1 MRSPIRRVLALD
13 AGTRCIRMLLA
24 QSEFGRFRL
33 LKEEFIDLQEEGLV
47 GPDET
52 RAWLDERLR
61 EWGDP
66 PLALVLPQHLS
77 NSQVIELPPA
87 AEHEV
92 ERLIEDETL
101 KLSGVSDTRI
111 IYDFV
116 RIESSNRSRQQ
127 FWVTLC
133 REEDIRERILKLGL
147 ERQDLCE
154 VVPGANALVTAW
166 LRAAPDSS
174 RAVLVHAGAQSTV
187 VAVVQAGQ
195 GAFAS
200 TFQMGGDF
208 FTRTLARAR
217 NISEE
222 AADKLKRESDL
233 LNGPSASAELRG
245 AVDGWAAELKRQL
258 HDWFQHSPS
267 AGGSFPMVASG
278 GMFEQPGLLE
288 YLKGKRG
295 LDIKSWEKTSVAGNG
310 VPSKSFEACYGTAL
324 QALGYAGQS
333 VSLLPPDYRVKWKK
347 RLGRERVEIA
357 SLFLLLV
364 CTLLLALG
372 SWRQLV
378 LVSRKQNLLNKVKA
392 TQEAVEINESISSRL
407 VSEYES
413 LRPLFARQQNTLDI
427 LNSLRLLQQTRT
439 NQNYWYV
446 LLADQQSYFNAPR
459 TFNGT
464 NKVFTLSSTNTP
476 ATLSALAN
484 SVSSGTNASPA
495 KPGLIAELSV
505 AQDSEATRI
514 LLSQLVR
521 TLKPQPLFSKVD
533 LLPDDL
539 RRNLAD
545 PKVIVPDRDFI
556 LVMDFAASDFQASG
570 RVKKPPAATVRSG
583 TRRAARQTQPA
594 TETADTP
601 TTSQP

>member
-1 MRSPIRRVLALD
+1 MRLMLSRMRSPIRRVLALD
-13 AGTRCIRMLLA
+13 AGSRCIRMLLA
-24 QSEFGRFRL
+24 QSEFGHFRL

-47 GPDET
+47 AADEIK
-52 RAWLDERLR
+52 AWLEERLR

-66 PLALVLPQHLS
+66 PLALALPQHLS

-87 AEHEV
+87 AEEDV
-92 ERLIEDETL
+92 AKLIEDETL

-116 RIESSNRSRQQ
+116 RIENGSKDRQH

-133 REEDIRERILKLGL
+133 REEDIREKILKL
-147 ERQDLCE
+147 
-154 VVPGANALVTAW
+154 VTAY
-166 LRAAPDSS
+166 LRSAPDSGQ
-174 RAVLVHAGAQSTV
+174 AVLVHAGAQSTV
-187 VAVVQAGQ
+187 LAIIQRGQ

-217 NISEE
+217 SIPEE

-233 LNGPSASAELRG
+233 LNGASASNELRA

-258 HDWFQHSPS
+258 HDWFQHHPE
-267 AGGSFPMVASG
+267 AGTSFPMFASG
-278 GMFEQPGLLE
+278 GTFEQPGLFE
-288 YLKGKRG
+288 YLKSKRA
-295 LDIKSWEKTSVAGNG
+295 LELKPWPKQNPAGNG
-310 VPSKSFEACYGTAL
+310 TPSKGFEGCYGTAL
-324 QALGYAGQS
+324 QALGYSPQA
-333 VSLLPPDYRVKWKK
+333 VSLLPPDYRLRWQK

-357 SLFLLLV
+357 SLFLLIV

-378 LVSRKQNLLNKVKA
+378 LVSRKQNFLNKL
-392 TQEAVEINESISSRL
+392 QSSQVALEMNQSLSAQL
-407 VSEYES
+407 VSEYETV
-413 LRPLFARQQNTLDI
+413 RPLFARQQNTLDI
-427 LNSLRLLQQTRT
+427 LNSLALLQQTRS
-439 NQNYWYV
+439 NRSFWYV

-464 NKVFTLSSTNTP
+464 NKVFVLSPTNSPP
-476 ATLSALAN
+476 ATLSTLAI
-484 SVSSGTNASPA
+484 STPSGTNASPA

-505 AQDSEATRI
+505 PDDSEAARI

-521 TLKPQPLFSKVD
+521 TLKQQPLFSKVD
-533 LLPDDL
+533 LLSDDL

-545 PKVIVPDRDFI
+545 PKVMVPDRDFVLAI
-556 LVMDFAASDFQASG
+556 DFAAGDFQPSS
-570 RVKKPPAATVRSG
+570 RLKKPAALTNR
-583 TRRAARQTQPA
+583 TATKRAARQAQPA
-594 TETADTP
+594 AESADAP
-601 TTSQP
+601 GSSAP